1 MPYRR
6 LPNTDQ
12 SRLRALEIAFRKS
25 NIIPPQSLAFSQA
38 SYNVVR
44 TFLPKF
50 NNALVHYRLAFKN
63 QATKSK
69 EYTELVRKARLYIS
83 HFIQV
88 LNMNIMR
95 GDMKPIVRD
104 FYELNDFE
112 KCTPPLSTEADL
124 LLWGKKLIDGDHQ
137 RMLKG
142 GNPIYN
148 PSIALVKVNY
158 EKFAEAYHF
167 QKTLQTITERTWKN
181 VVDLRAE
188 ADELIATIWNE
199 VEEYYDNLSDENKRN
214 KASEYGVVYVFRKSE
229 LKNMPQNVSEEGIL
243 VSDPSVFSQ
252 S

>member
-38 SYNVVR
+38 SYNSIR
-44 TFLPKF
+44 AFLPKF

-63 QATKSK
+63 QAAKSK
-69 EYTELVRKARLYIS
+69 EYAELVRKARLYVS

-95 GDMKPIVRD
+95 GDMKANVRE
-104 FYELNDFE
+104 FYDLSDFE
-112 KCTPPLSTEADL
+112 KSTPSLATEAEL
-124 LLWGKKLIDGDHQ
+124 LQWGKKLIEGDHQ

-167 QKTLQTITERTWKN
+167 QKTLQNITERSWKT
-181 VVDLRAE
+181 VVELRTE
-188 ADELIATIWNE
+188 ADELIACVWNE
-199 VEEYYDNLSDENKRN
+199 VEEYYSNLNDESKRN

-229 LKNMPQNVSEEGIL
+229 LRNMPQTISEEGELI
-243 VSDPSVFSQ
+243 SDPSVFSQ